1 MNRLRNIIIHL
12 MKGLSVAVLRFP
24 FTVLCLVVT
33 ASIICYIISLNEVP
47 ALTLEKWVFTL
58 VVGALL
64 GMVAQFSLERFE
76 KLSRLIPA
84 LYGVALLLTAGYFAI
99 LWPAPELS
107 PEIATRTFVA
117 VISMICAVLWIPA
130 FKGKA
135 DFNKIAL
142 IHFKSFF
149 TSILY
154 SGVMSA
160 GLAAIIFAID
170 QLLYSVNDDSYSYM
184 MSIVWV
190 IFAPVFYLSLLPKF
204 NPKSLTEEAA
214 AQKTSSY
221 PRFLEILVSYISIP
235 LFTAYTIVL
244 FAYFIKILVSMNW
257 PSGQLGP
264 MVLAYSGIGLIIF
277 VLASL
282 PENRFAILYRKIFP
296 KIWVP
301 IVIMQ
306 LVSVWIRLNAYG
318 ITESRYY
325 VALFGIFSIVTA
337 VFLSLRPVHNNRIIA
352 LLVAS
357 FAIFSIIPPVDAF
370 TVSRNSQINRI
381 EAILQSEGILTDGKL
396 IPKDNPSENTKI
408 EVTNILNYLD
418 SHSSLKY
425 ISWLPEDFKIYVDMK
440 QTFGFNQFYGSSP
453 GNGYEY
459 FYASLDSQI
468 PLDIT
473 GFDISVVLSSN
484 RYMVPKEEE
493 TFPFTIRGVNYEL
506 TINSLSENEINIC
519 VNDAMGNKLISAELH
534 EFTKELHD
542 LVNPM
547 KELVPPDMMTFVVSN
562 NDYSL
567 KIIFQNVSITYGG
580 NQDTETDFTA
590 YVLFKAPDIAE

>member
-1 MNRLRNIIIHL
+1 
-12 MKGLSVAVLRFP
+12 MKGLSVAVMRFP
-24 FTVLCLVVT
+24 FTVLCLVAAT
-33 ASIICYIISLNEVP
+33 SIICYMISLREAP
-47 ALTLEKWVFTL
+47 TLILEKWLYTL
-58 VVGALL
+58 MVGALL
-64 GMVAQFSLERFE
+64 GMVAQFTIERFE
-76 KLSRLIPA
+76 KLSKLLPIV
-84 LYGVALLLTAGYFAI
+84 YGVVLLLTAGYFAI

-117 VISMICAVLWIPA
+117 VIAMICAVLWVPA
-130 FKGKA
+130 FQGKV

-170 QLLYSVNDDSYSYM
+170 QLLFRVQEDSYAYM
-184 MSIVWV
+184 MTIVWV

-204 NPKSLTEEAA
+204 NPKSETEEAA
-214 AQKTSSY
+214 TQQTSNY

-235 LFTAYTIVL
+235 LFTAYTLVL
-244 FAYFIKILVSMNW
+244 FAYFVKILVSMDW

-264 MVLAYSGIGLIIF
+264 MVLAYSAIGLIIF

-296 KIWVP
+296 KVWIP

-306 LVSVWIRLNAYG
+306 LISVWIRLDAYG

-325 VALFGIFSIVTA
+325 VALFGVFSIVTA
-337 VFLSLRPVHNNRIIA
+337 IFLNLRPVSNNRIIA
-352 LLVAS
+352 LLVAG

-370 TVSRNSQINRI
+370 TVSRNSQIHRI
-381 EAILQSEGILTDGKL
+381 EAILQAEGILSEGKL
-396 IPKDNPSENTKI
+396 IPKENPSENTKI

-425 ISWLPEDFKIYVDMK
+425 ISWLPEDFEVYKDMES
-440 QTFGFNQFYGSSP
+440 TLGFEQFYSTSP
-453 GNGYEY
+453 DYESEY
-459 FYASLDSQI
+459 FYASLDTQI
-468 PLDIT
+468 PLDIS
-473 GFDISVVLSSN
+473 GFDTSVVVNSN
-484 RYMVPKEEE
+484 RYMDIEEE
-493 TFPFTIRGVNYEL
+493 ESFPFTVRGVNYEL
-506 TINSLSENEINIC
+506 VVNRLSENE
-519 VNDAMGNKLISAELH
+519 VLISVIDSTDNELITAELY
-534 EFTKELHD
+534 EFTKELQNN
-542 LVNPM
+542 VSPQ
-547 KELVPPDMMTFVVSN
+547 KELVPPEMMTFVVSE

-580 NQDTETDFTA
+580 GQDAGADFTA
-590 YVLFKAPDIAE
+590 YVLFKAPI